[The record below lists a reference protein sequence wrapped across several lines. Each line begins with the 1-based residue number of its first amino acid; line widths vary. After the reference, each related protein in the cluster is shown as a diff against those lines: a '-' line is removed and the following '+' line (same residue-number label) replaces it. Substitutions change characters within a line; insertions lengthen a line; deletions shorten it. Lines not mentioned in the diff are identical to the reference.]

1 MGNFSQETSSRSA
14 YVVGKLNTELYS
26 FKKKNLSDFFKST
39 KYFFSKD
46 YLSDGTTF
54 LDVGGSSGTFA
65 DAIKTEIADIKTT
78 IVDPNLEAIERQ
90 GILRAIIQY

>member
-1 MGNFSQETSSRSA
+1 M
-14 YVVGKLNTELYS
+14 LPS
-26 FKKKNLSDFFKST
+26 FKKINLSDFFKST

-65 DAIKTEIADIKTT
+65 NADQSEYRIFIPEMNIIIDDEIFDI
-78 IVDPNLEAIERQ
+78 
-90 GILRAIIQY
+90 RAN